1 MWIVA
6 FSTLPY
12 CPRWSVSYQWRVFHP
27 MHCGTHCACKPPRR
41 EFLCRPVNSRPINS
55 RPIPNVPQGL
65 RTAFGPKTRHRH
77 VLPCCWSSLAERSSS
92 FIRPTG
98 VVVISQGRWGFTAA
112 FCVLRLWLAHR
123 DRTADHVPPPITTC
137 HHPDAFL
144 QDGVFYVHFFLLGRS
159 RVSRQAAL
167 QYHGTAIPPSR
178 FRSDDTDFPNVAL
191 VNWHYQQ
198 CLKARIRGFS
208 VRMGEPA
215 VSP

>member
-112 FCVLRLWLAHR
+112 FCVFGSGWLTVIERLIMSHYPSQLVIILMLFCRMAFSTFTFSFSAVRGCLAKLPFNTMAQR
-123 DRTADHVPPPITTC
+123 SLPVGFAQTIRTFPTS
-137 HHPDAFL
+137 
-144 QDGVFYVHFFLLGRS
+144 LLS
-159 RVSRQAAL
+159 T
-167 QYHGTAIPPSR
+167 GTIS
-178 FRSDDTDFPNVAL
+178 
-191 VNWHYQQ
+191 
-198 CLKARIRGFS
+198 S
-208 VRMGEPA
+208 V
-215 VSP
+215 